1 MLSTAFVSSFT
12 IIFRESLEAV
22 LIVAAIYGY
31 LNQIGESSAKK
42 IINYAWISA
51 LLFGGLT
58 FIGANYLFHLTA
70 EHAEIVE
77 GVTSIVAS
85 LILFQVGVWFVSK
98 AEANKWKEYIESKI
112 QCAISNRDRFTL
124 FMVVFFA
131 VYREVFET
139 ILFYKALLLQFDSES
154 ISFGF
159 IVGVFVVSII
169 SYLILKMSV
178 RVNLRYYFIA
188 TSAMLFILSISFLGY
203 GITELQEVGI
213 FDTTL
218 WLFIPKITIL
228 GIYPTMET
236 FIPQLCLLFL
246 LSWSVYNSFFR
257 KKRI

>member
-1 MLSTAFVSSFT
+1 M
-12 IIFRESLEAV
+12 
-22 LIVAAIYGY
+22 VAAIYGY
-31 LNQIGESSAKK
+31 VNQSGESSAKK
-42 IINYAWISA
+42 IINYAWIYA